1 MADENIK
8 HLIPSVLFNTEQD
21 YADYYDDSKKSRAR
35 TNIGVESLSVPRLGD
50 HYFMTHIATENGNLV
65 PKAVIPGIS
74 DIANLTESLSG
85 KKDTQ
90 NPVEGGASGTVAS
103 SSDFVFVSNVT
114 QDRQGVITRE
124 WKKVPDASLSLKGV
138 VQLSDETNSSSKSL
152 AATAYA
158 VKQAYDEGHSA
169 VHSVTTS
176 STNGNVT
183 VDGTDVQVYQHP
195 AHTAYTGKPTANA
208 TPGFGDTVTISQ
220 IESDVLGH
228 VTKMTDRT
236 IKIPATKAS
245 SSSLGLIRLNYSPV
259 SGAKEYA
266 VKVNSSGDAYVE
278 VPWTDS
284 DTKNTVGVGTRS
296 GVSDTMSFYF
306 PFTSSVSGS
315 SQQSYTKT
323 NVNSGDALL
332 EATYDAAMSEWFLG
346 FDGSRVPVFAQSLEG
361 VNSAFVLTDSEG
373 RLTITKGP
381 VRYENAGAVLKPV
394 PPTDD
399 YTMTIIQNTG
409 IVYDGPQVTLGPDKT
424 PIGFML
430 PHVTPAMVPIMD
442 LDKDGRTYTDEMDR
456 VVAMV
461 EYNGSRP
468 SLLGVQ
474 WRNIPGQVHAV
485 NVDNF
490 DSHHPEIYDKIS
502 KMVSNGRMV
511 YTSPTGGST
520 RCYLQDYFYDHN
532 NGWRATFA
540 GVATAGNLV
549 KLDLVDC
556 SSIHNTH
563 KMNAREM
570 TLYPIDIS
578 GTYGNERNTI
588 YFL

>member
-8 HLIPSVLFNTEQD
+8 HFIPSVLFNTEQD
-21 YADYYDDSKKSRAR
+21 YAGYYDDSKKSRAR
-35 TNIGVESLSVPRLGD
+35 TNIGVESLSGPRLGD

-90 NPVEGGASGTVAS
+90 NPVEGGASGTAAS
-103 SSDFVFVSNVT
+103 TSDFTFISNVT

-124 WKKVPDASLSLKGV
+124 WKKVPDASTSAKGV
-138 VQLSDETNSSSKSL
+138 VQLSDATNSGSHSL

-158 VKQAYDEGHSA
+158 MKQAYDEAHGA
-169 VHSVTTS
+169 VHSVAAS

-183 VDGTDVQVYQHP
+183 VDGAEVQVYRHP
-195 AHTAYTGKPTANA
+195 SHTAYTGKPTANA

-220 IESDVLGH
+220 IASDALGH
-228 VTKMTDRT
+228 VTGMTDRT
-236 IKIPATKAS
+236 ITIPATKAS
-245 SSSLGLIRLNYSPV
+245 SSKLGLIRLNYSPA

-266 VKVNSSGDAYVE
+266 VKVNSSGDAYVA

-284 DTKNTVGVGTRS
+284 DTKNTVGVGTKS

-323 NVNSGDALL
+323 NANTGDALL
-332 EATYDAAMSEWFLG
+332 EATYDAATSEWFLDFAG
-346 FDGSRVPVFAQSLEG
+346 FRVPGFAQSLEG
-361 VNSAFVLTDSEG
+361 VNDAFVITNYEG
-373 RLTITKGP
+373 RLTVKKGP
-381 VRYENAGAVLKPV
+381 VRYENATDQAPVLQ
-394 PPTDD
+394 THD
-399 YTMTIIQNTG
+399 YPMTIIQKTG
-409 IVYDGPQVTLGPDKT
+409 LSYDGPQVTLRSDKK
-424 PIGFML
+424 PIGFLL
-430 PHVTPAMVPIMD
+430 PSETPDLVPIME
-442 LDKDGRTYTDEMDR
+442 LDQDGRTYADEMDR

-468 SLLGVQ
+468 PLLAVQ
-474 WRNIPGQVHAV
+474 WRNIPGQVHEV
-485 NVDNF
+485 SVENF
-490 DSHHPEIYDKIS
+490 ESRHHEIYENLS
-502 KMVSNGRMV
+502 KMLSNGRMV
-511 YTSPTGGST
+511 YTSPTGVSS
-520 RCYLQDYFYDHN
+520 RCYLQNYSVDPY
-532 NGWRATFA
+532 NGWNATFA
-540 GVATAGNLV
+540 GVSTVGNLA
-549 KLDLVDC
+549 KLGLVNC
-556 SSIHNTH
+556 SSNHGTNNMT
-563 KMNAREM
+563 AREM

>member
-8 HLIPSVLFNTEQD
+8 HFIPSVLFNTEQD
-21 YADYYDDSKKSRAR
+21 YAGYYDDSKKSRAR
-35 TNIGVESLSVPRLGD
+35 TNIGVESLSGSRLGD

-90 NPVEGGASGTVAS
+90 NPVEGGASGTAAAT
-103 SSDFVFVSNVT
+103 SDFTFISNVT

-124 WKKVPDASLSLKGV
+124 WKKVPDASTSAKGV
-138 VQLSDETNSSSKSL
+138 VQLSDATNSSSHSL

-158 VKQAYDEGHSA
+158 VKQAYDEAHGA
-169 VHSVTTS
+169 VHSVAAS

-183 VDGTDVQVYQHP
+183 VDGAEVQVYRHP
-195 AHTAYTGKPTANA
+195 SHTAYTGKPTANA

-220 IESDVLGH
+220 IASDALGH
-228 VTKMTDRT
+228 VTGMTDRT
-236 IKIPATKAS
+236 ITIPATKAS
-245 SSSLGLIRLNYSPV
+245 SSKLGLIRLNYSPA

-266 VKVNSSGDAYVE
+266 VKVNSSGDAYVA

-284 DTKNTVGVGTRS
+284 DTKNTVGVGTKS

-323 NVNSGDALL
+323 NANTGDALL
-332 EATYDAAMSEWFLG
+332 EATYDAATSEWFLDFAG
-346 FDGSRVPVFAQSLEG
+346 FRVPVFAQSVVG
-361 VNSAFVLTDSEG
+361 VNDAFVATDYEG
-373 RLTITKGP
+373 RLTVKKGP
-381 VRYENAGAVLKPV
+381 IRYENAVTGLAPILQ
-394 PPTDD
+394 TDD
-399 YTMTIIQNTG
+399 YTMTIIQKTG
-409 IVYDGPQVTLGPDKT
+409 ISYDGSQVTLGPDKT
-424 PIGFML
+424 PIGFLL
-430 PHVTPAMVPIMD
+430 PHITPDNVPIMD
-442 LDKDGRTYTDEMDR
+442 LDQGSRTYADEMDR

-468 SLLGVQ
+468 PLLGVQ
-474 WRNIPGQVHAV
+474 WRNIPGQVHEV
-485 NVDNF
+485 SVENF
-490 DSHHPEIYDKIS
+490 ETYHHEIYDKIT
-502 KMVSNGRMV
+502 KMLNNGRMI
-511 YTSPTGGST
+511 YTSPTGVSS
-520 RCYLQDYFYDHN
+520 RCYLQDYFYDPN
-532 NGWRATFA
+532 NGWGATFA
-540 GVATAGNLV
+540 GVSTMGNTARLGLV
-549 KLDLVDC
+549 SC
-556 SSIHNTH
+556 SSIRGTQ
-563 KMNAREM
+563 KMEAREM

>member
-103 SSDFVFVSNVT
+103 TSDFTFISNVT

-124 WKKVPDASLSLKGV
+124 WKKVPDASTSAKGV
-138 VQLSDETNSSSKSL
+138 VKLSDAVDSSSRSL
-152 AATAYA
+152 AATSYA
-158 VKQAYDEGHSA
+158 VKLAYDEGHSA
-169 VHSVTTS
+169 VHSVSAS

-183 VDGTDVQVYQHP
+183 VDGTDIQVYRHP
-195 AHTAYTGKPTANA
+195 AYTAYTGKPTANA
-208 TPGFGDTVTISQ
+208 TPGFGGTVTISQ
-220 IESDVLGH
+220 IATDALGH
-228 VTKMTDRT
+228 VTGMTDRT
-236 IKIPATKAS
+236 ITIPATKAS
-245 SSSLGLIRLNYSPV
+245 SSALGLIRLNYSPA

-266 VKVNSSGDAYVE
+266 VKVNSSGDAYVA

-284 DTKNTVGVGTRS
+284 DTKNTVGVGTKS

-306 PFTSSVSGS
+306 PFTTSVSGS
-315 SQQSYTKT
+315 NQQSYTKT
-323 NVNSGDALL
+323 NLNTGDALL
-332 EATYDAAMSEWFLG
+332 ESTYDAATGEWFLDFAG
-346 FDGSRVPVFAQSLEG
+346 YRVPVFAQSLAG
-361 VNSAFVLTDSEG
+361 VNSAFVLTNYEG

-381 VRYENAGAVLKPV
+381 VRYENAVAGLAPVL
-394 PPTDD
+394 PTDD
-399 YTMTIIQNTG
+399 YTMTIIQKTG

-430 PHVTPAMVPIMD
+430 PHVTPAMVPIMN
-442 LDKDGRTYTDEMDR
+442 LDQDGRTYADEMDR

-468 SLLGVQ
+468 PLLGVQ
-474 WRNIPGQVHAV
+474 WRNIPGQVHEV
-485 NVDNF
+485 NVENF
-490 DSHHPEIYDKIS
+490 DSYHHEIYDKIS

-511 YTSPTGGST
+511 YTSPTGVSS
-520 RCYLQDYFYDHN
+520 RCYLQDYFYDPN
-532 NGWRATFA
+532 NGWSATFA
-540 GVATAGNLV
+540 GVATTGNLV

-556 SSIHNTH
+556 SSIRGTQ
-563 KMNAREM
+563 KMDAREM